1 MAEFR
6 VHTYEIILNGNVSKS
21 YLRGS
26 KQHKGLAKA
35 DDNYPFAI
43 ERGIYRY
50 ESFHSLS

>member
-6 VHTYEIILNGNVSKS
+6 VRTYETILNGNISGC
-21 YLRGS
+21 YLWGS
-26 KQHKGLAKA
+26 KQYKGLAKT
-35 DDNYPFAI
+35 DDKYPFAI